1 MKSLTTVLAL
11 AALLGAPGWAS
22 GTTSFDTVMASYEPV
37 RIALLADSMND
48 VNRHGAAIEAEL
60 QSLQAAFSAERAG
73 VAAASAES
81 VRDSLDE
88 MIAAAGALAKAGSL
102 QAARDA
108 FYELSKPLVRWRQV
122 VSGSERPVVAYCPMH
137 KRSWLQPDGE
147 IGNPYGA
154 MPRCG
159 EIVAR

>member
-1 MKSLTTVLAL
+1 MKILTTILAL
-11 AALLGAPGWAS
+11 AACLAAPALAS
-22 GTTSFDTVMASYEPV
+22 DATSFETVMESYEPV

-73 VAAASAES
+73 VAAASAQP
-81 VRDSLDE
+81 VQDGLDE
-88 MIAAAGALAKAGSL
+88 MIAAAGALAAAGSL

-108 FYELSKPLVRWRQV
+108 FYELSKPLVRWRQGV
-122 VSGSERPVVAYCPMH
+122 PESERPAVAYCPMH

-147 IGNPYGA
+147 IGNPYGG